1 VTRSR
6 RITSLASAAVIPLIA
21 LAVVGAT
28 QVANAGTTRATTG
41 IDAPASTASV
51 TRSRPRP
58 TVQVRRTGL
67 GKILVDSR
75 GRTLYLFKKD
85 TGGRSRCSGSCAVAW
100 PPLLATRRPVA
111 GTGVKGSK
119 LGTTRRSDAKKQ
131 VVYKRHPLYRF
142 VGDKKPGNTNGQ
154 GLTAFGAR
162 WFALTPSGNQASA
175 AASSSGGGGGSGSLG
190 S

>member
-1 VTRSR
+1 MTRSR
-6 RITSLASAAVIPLIA
+6 RITFLASAAVVPLTA
-21 LAVVGAT
+21 LAVVGGT
-28 QVANAGTTRATTG
+28 QVANAGTTHATTG
-41 IDAPASTASV
+41 SDRPVSTASV

-85 TGGRSRCSGSCAVAW
+85 TGGRSKCSGSCAVAW
-100 PPLLATRRPVA
+100 PPLLATGRPVA
-111 GTGVKGSK
+111 GSGVKGSK
-119 LGTTRRSDAKKQ
+119 LGTTRRSDGDKQ
-131 VVYKRHPLYRF
+131 VVYNRHPLYRF

-175 AASSSGGGGGSGSLG
+175 PASSSGGGGSGSLG
-190 S
+190 Y